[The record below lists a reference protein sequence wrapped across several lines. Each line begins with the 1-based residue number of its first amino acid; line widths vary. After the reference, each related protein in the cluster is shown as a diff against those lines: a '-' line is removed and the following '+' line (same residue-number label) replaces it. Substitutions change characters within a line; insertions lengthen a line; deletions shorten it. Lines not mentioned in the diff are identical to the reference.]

1 MIALPTKL
9 MQSPLLA
16 FPIGALTVFAFSPFK
31 LWWVALIAIAV
42 LRLLHRQLQRPALT
56 GLYFGLGY
64 FGFGTSWV
72 FNSVYEFG
80 QAPWPVA
87 ILITLCFV
95 MALSLFMSGCLL
107 LVSRLESHCPSA
119 LASELIFIALWLLME
134 WLRGWLF
141 TGFPWLLL
149 GHSVIDSPLQGVLP
163 VFGTLGASA
172 VILAL
177 ALSLSAALRA
187 LRCSPRGF
195 KLPAAVS
202 LLLVGLLL
210 ALGQQ
215 QWTEDVT
222 GSTLKVAIMQGNIP
236 VEMKWSQDRRAEIY
250 AVYLEMSQQHL
261 DRDVIIWPETAV
273 PTYFRIAERDFLG
286 DFRNQLIASSTQL
299 LSGSFR
305 YQKEPEKTYNSVV
318 VVGEGLQK
326 YDKQHL
332 VPFGEYL
339 PLRWVFDIFRRF
351 VTIPMSD
358 LSSGV
363 GPPLLSIAG
372 IPVGISI
379 CYEAIFGREIIRA
392 LPQAQILINVTND
405 SWFGNSLAPHQHL
418 QIARVRARETE
429 RYLLRSTSTGISA
442 VIDPMG
448 RVLQQTEQFKRQ
460 TLIAEV
466 QARRGHTP
474 YSYWGD
480 SAILVL
486 TLGLLVIALGPAS
499 GRTKSV

>member
-1 MIALPTKL
+1 MFALLSKL
-9 MQSPLLA
+9 TQSPLLA
-16 FPIGALTVFAFSPFK
+16 FPVGTLAVFAFSPFN
-31 LWWVALIAIAV
+31 LWWLALIAVAV
-42 LRLLHRQLQRPALT
+42 LRLLQLRWQRPVLT

-64 FGFGTSWV
+64 FGFGVSWV

-80 QAPWPVA
+80 HAPWPVA
-87 ILITLCFV
+87 VLITLCFV
-95 MALSLFMSGCLL
+95 VALSFFVSGCLL
-107 LVSRLESHCPSA
+107 LVSRLESHCPSV
-119 LASELIFIALWLLME
+119 LAGDLIFIALWLFME

-149 GHSVIDSPLQGVLP
+149 GHSTIDSPLHGILP

-177 ALSLSAALRA
+177 ALLLLAVMRA
-187 LRCSPRGF
+187 LIRSPREF
-195 KLPAAVS
+195 KLPAAMA
-202 LLLVGLLL
+202 LLLIGLVLV
-210 ALGQQ
+210 LGQR
-215 QWTEDVT
+215 QWAEDVT
-222 GSTLKVAIMQGNIP
+222 GSTLQVAIVQGNIP
-236 VEMKWSQDRRAEIY
+236 VEMKWSRDRHSEIY
-250 AVYLEMSQQHL
+250 DIYTEMSQTYL
-261 DRDVIIWPETAV
+261 DRDVIIWPETAI
-273 PTYFRIAERDFLG
+273 PTYFRVAERDFLG
-286 DFRNQLIASSTQL
+286 DFRNQLIANSTQL

-305 YQKEPEKTYNSVV
+305 YQKDPEEIYNSVV

-339 PLRWVFDIFRRF
+339 PLRWLFDVFRRF

-358 LSSGV
+358 LTPGV
-363 GPPLLSIAG
+363 GQPLLSIAG

-379 CYEAIFGREIIRA
+379 CYEAIFGRELIHS
-392 LPQAQILINVTND
+392 LPQAQILVNVTDD
-405 SWFGNSLAPHQHL
+405 SWFGDSLAPHQHL
-418 QIARVRARETE
+418 QMARVRARETE

-442 VIDPMG
+442 VIDPVG

-460 TLIAEV
+460 TLTAEV

-480 SAILVL
+480 SIILVL
-486 TLGLLVIALGPAS
+486 ILGLLVIALGPAS
-499 GRTKSV
+499 GRIKSG